1 MNMLDSIDDPIFA
14 KDQEHK
20 WVFLNEAACNFWGKK
35 REALLGKSDYDLF
48 PREQADVYWEKDNI
62 VFVTEKPD
70 LNEEAQTINTKEHT
84 ISTKKS
90 FYRDP
95 QSGEKYVVGTIRDI
109 TASKMAQDALKESEQ
124 NYRAIFDSANEVI
137 FIQDIETG
145 DIVDA
150 NKALYDLYGYK
161 VEEVKNKKTK
171 RAGILNAGFEPY
183 TEKEALVLIK
193 KAAKG
198 KPQLFEWLAR
208 KKDGSLFWVEVSLK
222 KVLIKGKNHVL
233 AMVRDITERKKA
245 EEELR
250 KSEEKYRRLIEN
262 ANEAIIIVQDD
273 RLKFV
278 NPKTVE
284 ITGLSEQ
291 ELINRSFLELVHWD
305 DRTLVFENYAK
316 KLNGEPFPDRYSFRL
331 IDSKGN
337 IKWLQISD
345 VLIYWENNPATL
357 SFMIDITEQKRT
369 ELELKLKDE
378 QLIQSQKIEAV
389 GRLAGGIAHDFNNI
403 LTAIIGYSEVL
414 LMDSNIDK
422 KYRGFAKQIKSSA
435 DRASS
440 LTQQLLAFSRSQIL
454 KPRLVNLNILVKGI
468 HKMLQSLIGEDVDL
482 VIRNS
487 SNLGMIRVDT
497 GQIEQ
502 VIMNLAINARDAMPV
517 GGKLIIE
524 TQNAYLNED
533 YCKTHYCDSPGHYV
547 VLVVSD
553 TGHGMDED
561 IREHIFEPFFT
572 TKEVGKGTGLG
583 LATVYGIV
591 KQSGGHIGVFS
602 ELNEGTT
609 FKLYFPR
616 VDEREGQKKNAGQ
629 AETRP
634 VRGRETILLVEDEE
648 VVRTM
653 IVTGLK
659 AFGYKVL
666 EASSGVKALRICKQ
680 CRKKQ
685 VDMLI
690 TDVVMPEMSGRNL
703 ADRLLNAYPEMKILY
718 ISGYTDDFIVHH
730 GVLDEGI
737 PFLQKPFTPNVL
749 AMKVREI
756 FDS

>member
-1 MNMLDSIDDPIFA
+1 
-14 KDQEHK
+14 
-20 WVFLNEAACNFWGKK
+20 
-35 REALLGKSDYDLF
+35 
-48 PREQADVYWEKDNI
+48 
-62 VFVTEKPD
+62 
-70 LNEEAQTINTKEHT
+70 
-84 ISTKKS
+84 
-90 FYRDP
+90 
-95 QSGEKYVVGTIRDI
+95 
-109 TASKMAQDALKESEQ
+109 
-124 NYRAIFDSANEVI
+124 
-137 FIQDIETG
+137 
-145 DIVDA
+145 
-150 NKALYDLYGYK
+150 
-161 VEEVKNKKTK
+161 
-171 RAGILNAGFEPY
+171 
-183 TEKEALVLIK
+183 
-193 KAAKG
+193 
-198 KPQLFEWLAR
+198 
-208 KKDGSLFWVEVSLK
+208 
-222 KVLIKGKNHVL
+222 
-233 AMVRDITERKKA
+233 
-245 EEELR
+245 
-250 KSEEKYRRLIEN
+250 
-262 ANEAIIIVQDD
+262 
-273 RLKFV
+273 
-278 NPKTVE
+278 
-284 ITGLSEQ
+284 
-291 ELINRSFLELVHWD
+291 
-305 DRTLVFENYAK
+305 
-316 KLNGEPFPDRYSFRL
+316 
-331 IDSKGN
+331 
-337 IKWLQISD
+337 
-345 VLIYWENNPATL
+345 
-357 SFMIDITEQKRT
+357 
-369 ELELKLKDE
+369 
-378 QLIQSQKIEAV
+378 
-389 GRLAGGIAHDFNNI
+389 
-403 LTAIIGYSEVL
+403 
-414 LMDSNIDK
+414 
-422 KYRGFAKQIKSSA
+422 
-435 DRASS
+435 
-440 LTQQLLAFSRSQIL
+440 LAFSRSQIL